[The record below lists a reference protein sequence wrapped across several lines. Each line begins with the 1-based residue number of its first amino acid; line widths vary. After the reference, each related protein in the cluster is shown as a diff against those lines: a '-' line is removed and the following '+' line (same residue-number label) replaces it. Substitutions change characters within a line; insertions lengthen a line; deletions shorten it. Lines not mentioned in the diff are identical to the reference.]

1 MPVLAVVEDP
11 LVRAS
16 LLSDVGPAEDALLN
30 DLFFGG
36 MKILCIPSFAFFT

>member
-11 LVRAS
+11 TVRAS
-16 LLSDVGPAEDALLN
+16 LLSDIGTAEDALLN

-36 MKILCIPSFAFFT
+36 AGMLCCRLNGK